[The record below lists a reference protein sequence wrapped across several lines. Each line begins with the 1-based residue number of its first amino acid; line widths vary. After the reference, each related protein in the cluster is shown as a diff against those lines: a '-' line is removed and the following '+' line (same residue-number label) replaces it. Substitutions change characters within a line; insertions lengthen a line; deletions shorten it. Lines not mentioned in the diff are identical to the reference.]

1 MVWSR
6 GQQALRIERQIVNIF
21 SFVGHEVFVTA
32 ALETVI
38 DVSECAWLYVNNTLF
53 MDTKI

>member
-6 GQQALRIERQIVNIF
+6 GQQALRVERQIVNIF